1 MNTFF
6 IFSPNSSAD
15 VMDHLELRDWVCRS
29 PFLRA
34 SRVIQWF
41 VLVDNYMHRLTSQ
54 GPESDDLQCSWP
66 WPVTHQ
72 SASHM
77 TSY

>member
-29 PFLRA
+29 QFLRA

-54 GPESDDLQCSWP
+54 GP
-66 WPVTHQ
+66 
-72 SASHM
+72 
-77 TSY
+77 